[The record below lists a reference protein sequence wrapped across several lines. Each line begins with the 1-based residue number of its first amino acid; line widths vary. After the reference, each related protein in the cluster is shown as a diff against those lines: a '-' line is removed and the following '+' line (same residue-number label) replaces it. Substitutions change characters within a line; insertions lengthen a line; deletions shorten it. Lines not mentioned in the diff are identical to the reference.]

1 MRKYRQFIAVLVF
14 VGLLLFFVEY
24 FDLRHDFSL
33 EFMQEQ
39 IMANKLSGL
48 LIFILLFSVGN
59 LIHLPGWLFLAAAV
73 ITLGKTWGGL
83 ATYTAATTS
92 CVVTFFSIKWIGGDA
107 LRQFDNKL
115 AMRIFRHLDDR
126 PIRSIALL
134 RIVFQTMPTL
144 NYALALSRIKFSN
157 YLIGTLI
164 GLPVPITLYCFFFD
178 FLANAFLPGG
188 AS

>member
-59 LIHLPGWLFLAAAV
+59 LIHLPGWLFLAAAS
-73 ITLGKTWGGL
+73 GRG
-83 ATYTAATTS
+83 
-92 CVVTFFSIKWIGGDA
+92 
-107 LRQFDNKL
+107 R
-115 AMRIFRHLDDR
+115 
-126 PIRSIALL
+126 
-134 RIVFQTMPTL
+134 
-144 NYALALSRIKFSN
+144 
-157 YLIGTLI
+157 
-164 GLPVPITLYCFFFD
+164 
-178 FLANAFLPGG
+178 
-188 AS
+188 